1 MFLRLYIPGKMNIKG
16 QRDVLLLSPKALQ
29 DLKLA
34 KVTVKKSAKKLVIK
48 ATLKGKKPISGK
60 KLTFKF
66 NEILIKIPA
75 VISVETDRL
84 ILNSVF

>member
-34 KVTVKKSAKKLVIK
+34 KTRLTERLVSVK
-48 ATLKGKKPISGK
+48 
-60 KLTFKF
+60 
-66 NEILIKIPA
+66 
-75 VISVETDRL
+75 
-84 ILNSVF
+84 